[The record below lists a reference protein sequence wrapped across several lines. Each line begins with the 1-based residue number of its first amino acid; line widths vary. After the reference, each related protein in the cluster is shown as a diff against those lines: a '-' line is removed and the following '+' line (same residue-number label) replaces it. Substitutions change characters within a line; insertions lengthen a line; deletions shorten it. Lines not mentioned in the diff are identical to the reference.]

1 MKAIQIQRTGG
12 PEVLEYVE
20 LPTPCPG
27 PTQVLVRA
35 HSIGVNMPEVFV
47 RKGVYR
53 WSPPLPLIPGIEMSG
68 TVEAVGASVH
78 GFRPGQRVYVSA
90 RELKDRGGCYAE
102 YIAVDEAALYALP
115 EGVDHE
121 AAAALSGYQ
130 VAWHLLNN
138 ATRGFRYDTVL
149 VTAAGGGI
157 GSACI
162 QLARA
167 EGKRVIAVA
176 GSAQKCSVALTQGAE
191 AAINYRSEDV
201 LARVKATT
209 GGRGVDL
216 LLDSVAGKD
225 FARWFDCLDILGMVV
240 LYGRL
245 GGVPDA
251 ASVFERMDRQMGRSV
266 ALRLFSMHA
275 FDQDPESRRACTSAL
290 LDLLARGAVKPIIF
304 ERVPLAQAARAQQ
317 LLESGNVI
325 GKVLLQP

>member
-12 PEVLEYVE
+12 PEVLEYVDI
-20 LPTPCPG
+20 PTPKPG
-27 PTQVLVRA
+27 PAQVLVRA

-53 WSPPLPLIPGIEMSG
+53 WSPPLPVIPGIEMSG
-68 TVEAVGASVH
+68 TVETVGSNVR

-102 YIAVDEAALYALP
+102 YIAVDESALYALP
-115 EGVDHE
+115 DDVDLE

-130 VAWHLLNN
+130 VAWHCLNS
-138 ATRGFRYDTVL
+138 ATRGFRFETVL

-162 QLARA
+162 QVARA
-167 EGKRVIAVA
+167 AGKRVIAVA
-176 GSAQKCSVALTQGAE
+176 GSQEKCAVALAQGAE
-191 AAINYRSEDV
+191 AAINYRTEDV
-201 LARVKATT
+201 TARVKALTS
-209 GGRGVDL
+209 GRGVDL

-225 FARWFDCLDILGMVV
+225 FARWFECLDILGMIV

-245 GGVPDA
+245 GGVPPS
-251 ASVFERMDRQMGRSV
+251 ASVFEAMDKQMGRSV
-266 ALRLFSMHA
+266 ALRMFSMHA
-275 FDQDPESRRACTSAL
+275 FDHDPASRQACTAAL
-290 LDLLARGAVKPIIF
+290 LDLLARGAVKPIIY

-325 GKVLLQP
+325 GKVLLKP

>member
-12 PEVLEYVE
+12 PEVLEYVDI
-20 LPTPCPG
+20 PTPQPG
-27 PTQVLVRA
+27 PAQVLVRA

-53 WSPPLPLIPGIEMSG
+53 WSPPLPVIPGIEMSG
-68 TVEAVGASVH
+68 TVETVGSGVL

-102 YIAVDEAALYALP
+102 YIAVDETALYALP
-115 EGVDHE
+115 DGVDLE

-130 VAWHLLNN
+130 VAWHCLNS

-167 EGKRVIAVA
+167 AGKRVVAVA
-176 GSAQKCSVALTQGAE
+176 GSQDKCDVARAQGAE
-191 AAINYRSEDV
+191 AAINYRTEDV
-201 LARVKATT
+201 TARVKALTA
-209 GGRGVDL
+209 GRGVDL

-225 FARWFDCLDILGMVV
+225 FARWFDCLDILGMIV

-245 GGVPDA
+245 GGVPPA
-251 ASVFERMDRQMGRSV
+251 ASVFEAMDRQMGRSV
-266 ALRLFSMHA
+266 ALRMFSMHA
-275 FDQDPESRRACTSAL
+275 FDHDPASRHACTAAL
-290 LDLLARGAVKPIIF
+290 LDLLARGAVKPIIY
-304 ERVPLAQAARAQQ
+304 ERVPLSQAARAQQ

-325 GKVLLQP
+325 GKVLLKP

>member
-1 MKAIQIQRTGG
+1 MKAIQIHRTGG

-20 LPTPCPG
+20 VPTPTPG
-27 PTQVLVRA
+27 PSQVLVRA

-53 WSPPLPLIPGIEMSG
+53 WSPPLPVIPGIEMSG
-68 TVEAVGASVH
+68 TVEAVGAKVG

-102 YIAVDEAALYALP
+102 YIAVDETALYALP
-115 EGVDHE
+115 ENIDLE

-130 VAWHLLNN
+130 VAWHVLNS
-138 ATRGFRYDTVL
+138 ATRGFRYRTVL

-167 EGKRVIAVA
+167 AGHRVIAVA
-176 GSAQKCSVALTQGAE
+176 GSAEKCSAALAQGAE

-201 LARVKATT
+201 TARVKTLT

-225 FARWFDCLDILGMVV
+225 FARWFACLDILGMVV

-245 GGVPDA
+245 GGLPDA
-251 ASVFERMDRQMGRSV
+251 ASVFETMDKQMGRSV

-275 FDQDPESRRACTSAL
+275 FDHDPESRRTCTAAL
-290 LDLLARGAVKPIIF
+290 LAMLARGAIKPLIF

-325 GKVLLQP
+325 GKVLLKP

>member
-20 LPTPCPG
+20 VPTPTPG
-27 PTQVLVRA
+27 PAQVLVRA

-53 WSPPLPLIPGIEMSG
+53 WSPPLPVIPGIEMSG
-68 TVEAVGASVH
+68 TVEATGASVR
-78 GFRPGQRVYVSA
+78 GFRPGQHVYVSA

-102 YIAVDEAALYALP
+102 YIAVDEQALYALP
-115 EGVDHE
+115 QGVELE

-138 ATRGFRYDTVL
+138 ATRGFRFDTVL

-157 GSACI
+157 GSACV

-167 EGKRVIAVA
+167 AGKRVIAVA
-176 GSAQKCSVALTQGAE
+176 GSSEKCSVALAQGAE
-191 AAINYRSEDV
+191 AAIDYRSEDV
-201 LARVKATT
+201 IARVKALTD
-209 GGRGVDL
+209 GRGVDL

-225 FARWFDCLDILGMVV
+225 FQRWFECLDILGMVV

-245 GGVPDA
+245 GGLPPA
-251 ASVFERMDRQMGRSV
+251 AAVFEAMDKQMGRSL
-266 ALRLFSMHA
+266 ALRMFSMHA
-275 FDQDPESRRACTSAL
+275 FDHDPQSRRACTEAL
-290 LDLLARGAVKPIIF
+290 LDLLARGAVKPIIHQRF
-304 ERVPLAQAARAQQ
+304 PLAQASAAQAM
-317 LLESGNVI
+317 LESGNVI
-325 GKVLLQP
+325 GKVVLKP